1 MTTPEEI
8 RAIIREV
15 LAEEIASLRCPATR
29 EERVA
34 IASDSDLA
42 RFVARLLD
50 LTNDAE
56 LRREISEGRYVFRLG
71 NANAAR
77 PEARQSRTP
86 AAPSS
91 RAVRFDNGLVT
102 ERHVDSLAEGT
113 RTISVAKGV
122 RFTPL
127 ARDRLRS
134 RGINVERSG

>member
-1 MTTPEEI
+1 MTTPEQI

-15 LAEEIASLRCPATR
+15 LTEELAGLRRPAAR

-34 IASDSDLA
+34 IASDTDLA

-50 LTNDAE
+50 LANDAE
-56 LRREISEGRYVFRLG
+56 LRREIAEGRYVFRLG
-71 NANAAR
+71 SANAAR
-77 PEARQSRTP
+77 PESRQNRTP

-91 RAVRFDNGLVT
+91 RTVRFDSGLVT

-113 RTISVAKGV
+113 RKISVAKVV

-134 RGINVERSG
+134 RGIEVERSG

>member
-1 MTTPEEI
+1 MTTEEI
-8 RAIIREV
+8 RTIIREV
-15 LAEEIASLRCPATR
+15 LAEEIASLRRPATR
-29 EERVA
+29 EERVS

-42 RFVARLLD
+42 RFVTRLLD
-50 LTNDAE
+50 LANDAE

-71 NANAAR
+71 GTEAAR

-86 AAPSS
+86 AAPLS
-91 RAVRFDNGLVT
+91 RSVRFDSGLVT
-102 ERHVDSLAEGT
+102 ERQIDSLAEGT
-113 RTISVAKGV
+113 RTISVSNAV

>member
-1 MTTPEEI
+1 MTTSEEI

-15 LAEEIASLRCPATR
+15 LAEEIASLRRPATR

-34 IASDSDLA
+34 ISSDSDLA

-50 LTNDAE
+50 LANDPE

-71 NANAAR
+71 DANSAR

-86 AAPSS
+86 AAPQS
-91 RAVRFDNGLVT
+91 RAVRFDSGIVT
-102 ERHVDSLAEGT
+102 ERHVDSLADDT
-113 RTISVAKGV
+113 RTISVARVV

-134 RGINVERSG
+134 RGIKVERSG

>member
-1 MTTPEEI
+1 MRPEEI
-8 RAIIREV
+8 REIIREV
-15 LAEEIASLRCPATR
+15 LAEEIASLRRPATR

-50 LTNDAE
+50 LANDAE

-71 NANAAR
+71 NGNAAR

-86 AAPSS
+86 AAPLS
-91 RAVRFDNGLVT
+91 RAVRFDSGVVT
-102 ERHVDSLAEGT
+102 ERHVDSLAEDI
-113 RTISVAKGV
+113 RSISVSKGV

-134 RGINVERSG
+134 RGIDVERSG

>member
-1 MTTPEEI
+1 MSTPEEI
-8 RAIIREV
+8 RSIIREV
-15 LAEEIASLRCPATR
+15 LAEEIASLRRSATR

-50 LTNDAE
+50 LANDAE
-56 LRREISEGRYVFRLG
+56 LRREILEGRYVFRLG
-71 NANAAR
+71 DANAAR
-77 PEARQSRTP
+77 PEARQSRTL
-86 AAPSS
+86 AAPLS
-91 RAVRFDNGLVT
+91 RTVRFDSGIVT
-102 ERHVDSLAEGT
+102 ERHVDSLADET
-113 RTISVAKGV
+113 RTISVAKVV

>member
-1 MTTPEEI
+1 MTSEEI

-15 LAEEIASLRCPATR
+15 LTEEIASLRRPAVR

-34 IASDSDLA
+34 IAKDSDLA
-42 RFVARLLD
+42 RFIERLLD
-50 LTNDAE
+50 LASDAE

-71 NANAAR
+71 SVNAVR

-86 AAPSS
+86 AAPLA
-91 RAVRFDNGLVT
+91 RAVRFDSGVVT
-102 ERHVDSLAEGT
+102 ERHVDSLAEDI
-113 RTISVAKGV
+113 RTISVSKGV

-134 RGINVERSG
+134 RGIAVERSG